1 MRPRETF
8 VFAGGLV
15 LGAFL
20 FYLVAWRTGAL
31 AEHSWLT
38 RTSQDIRGA
47 SAAPL
52 PPIATIS
59 FRTPV
64 SETAAPET
72 PISGTPISTTPISTM
87 EATPVAPAASPV
99 PSPAAPSAAGPS
111 ALGFPAGVSTPVAF
125 RTGEVVSRGFPA
137 PSLAPLLLPVL
148 GARVAQLK
156 DDFDETRG
164 GTRRHEAIDI
174 LAPRGTAVLATVDG
188 TVAKLFTSVP
198 GGLTIYEFDRAGTYC
213 YYYAHLDRYAPGL
226 AEGAFVHRGDRIG
239 DVGTTGNAPKNTPHL
254 HFAIFRLGPEKHWWQ
269 GEPVNPYPLLL
280 RAEER

>member
-1 MRPRETF
+1 VRPREIF

-20 FYLVAWRTGAL
+20 FYMVAWRTGAL
-31 AEHSWLT
+31 TERSWLT
-38 RTSQDIRGA
+38 RTSQDIRGT

-52 PPIATIS
+52 PPIATIP

-64 SETAAPET
+64 SETPVPGTPVPGMSAAPSPLALT
-72 PISGTPISTTPISTM
+72 P
-87 EATPVAPAASPV
+87 SPV
-99 PSPAAPSAAGPS
+99 PSAAGPS
-111 ALGFPAGVSTPVAF
+111 ATSAAGPPGLDVPAGLSTPVAL
-125 RTGEVVSRGFPA
+125 RSGEVVSRGFAA

-156 DDFDETRG
+156 DNFDETRG

-174 LAPRGTAVLATVDG
+174 LAPRGTAVLATVEG
-188 TVAKLFTSVP
+188 TVAKLFTSVQ

-239 DVGTTGNAPKNTPHL
+239 DVGTSGNAPKDTPHL

>member
-1 MRPRETF
+1 VRPREVF

-20 FYLVAWRTGAL
+20 FYMVAWRTGAL
-31 AEHSWLT
+31 AERSWLT
-38 RTSQDIRGA
+38 RTSHDLRGT

-52 PPIATIS
+52 PPIATIP

-64 SETAAPET
+64 PGTAAPWT
-72 PISGTPISTTPISTM
+72 PIPGTS
-87 EATPVAPAASPV
+87 AAPSPGV
-99 PSPAAPSAAGPS
+99 PSPSPAPSAADSS
-111 ALGFPAGVSTPVAF
+111 AADPPALDPPAGLSTPVAF
-125 RTGEVVSRGFPA
+125 RSGEVVSRGFPA

-156 DDFDETRG
+156 DNFEETRG

-188 TVAKLFTSVP
+188 TVAKLFTSVQ
-198 GGLTIYEFDRAGTYC
+198 GGLTIYEFDRSGGYC

-226 AEGAFVHRGDRIG
+226 VEGAFLHRGDRLG
-239 DVGTTGNAPKNTPHL
+239 DVGTSGNAPKNTPHL

-269 GEPVNPYPLLL
+269 GEPVNPFPLLL